1 MSGMIGPGRVEVP
14 AESIGN
20 RLSPGRPD
28 ANGKGDV
35 WTIKKIVDW
44 EEDVFLI
51 KEPS

>member
-1 MSGMIGPGRVEVP
+1 MSGVIGPGRVEVP

-35 WTIKKIVDW
+35 CDDRKDHGLGGRCI
-44 EEDVFLI
+44 FN
-51 KEPS
+51 